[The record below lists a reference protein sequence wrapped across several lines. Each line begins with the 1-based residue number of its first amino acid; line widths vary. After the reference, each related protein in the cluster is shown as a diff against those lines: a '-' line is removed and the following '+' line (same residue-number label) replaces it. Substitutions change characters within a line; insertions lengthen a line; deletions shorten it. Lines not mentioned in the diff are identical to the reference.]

1 MSPTPPPLSA
11 AEANRAIRVFVAG
24 RVVWTPAALA
34 ELDRL
39 RQAWAEAVRRETALA
54 A

>member
-1 MSPTPPPLSA
+1 MTTSPPLSA
-11 AEANRAIRVFVAG
+11 AEANAAIRAFVAG
-24 RVVWTPAALA
+24 RTVWTPAALA

-39 RQAWAEAVRRETALA
+39 RAAWAEAVRRETALA